1 MGVECYVS
9 AEELSVF
16 VFDLRAA
23 ARREGAMEDA
33 ERGKFTEEVSR
44 GGGRGWDKEYKQED
58 YVLKKQGTFSSKT
71 RKDTVINEGRKE
83 DSGLCECLSF

>member
-1 MGVECYVS
+1 MEAEHITWLTLWQRREKKGGAESSMGVECYVS

-33 ERGKFTEEVSR
+33 DGEIYRG
-44 GGGRGWDKEYKQED
+44 
-58 YVLKKQGTFSSKT
+58 
-71 RKDTVINEGRKE
+71 
-83 DSGLCECLSF
+83 SFQRRWQRLG

>member
-1 MGVECYVS
+1 MEAEHITWLTLWQRREKKGGAESSMGVECYVS

-33 ERGKFTEEVSR
+33 ERGNLQRKFPEEVAEVGIKS
-44 GGGRGWDKEYKQED
+44 
-58 YVLKKQGTFSSKT
+58 
-71 RKDTVINEGRKE
+71 INRRIT
-83 DSGLCECLSF
+83 S